1 MKGTSEFKICDLL
14 TARKYI
20 DGIDDYI
27 DSILRDPGAEW
38 ISKYKYITGKSS
50 GPARVYEYAETSPL
64 EHLPGRI
71 KSTCF
76 F

>member
-1 MKGTSEFKICDLL
+1 MKGTSEFKICDLQ

-38 ISKYKYITGKSS
+38 ISKYK
-50 GPARVYEYAETSPL
+50 
-64 EHLPGRI
+64 
-71 KSTCF
+71 
-76 F
+76 

>member
-38 ISKYKYITGKSS
+38 ISKYK
-50 GPARVYEYAETSPL
+50 
-64 EHLPGRI
+64 
-71 KSTCF
+71 
-76 F
+76 